1 VLTKVTAHDPSG
13 RLAPLVLPLTPEGRL
28 PTDILQCSNIDGL
41 EPVKAN
47 VNTSPYGSIDGV
59 ILTGTN
65 VLDRNIVIDLLPK
78 PDWADW
84 NIPAIRNEAYKYFM
98 PRSMVRLVFESTE
111 RAPVEISGV
120 VESCEPNIFSRDN
133 EIQVSII
140 CPSPHFRSV
149 TELIVSGDSGSSQI
163 IDYDGT
169 VPSGFILEVL
179 RGAGSPN
186 PTYVGILLDGDMI
199 FRVDEP
205 LVSTKSF
212 SMDSIPGEKFVRNV
226 TVADGTITSL
236 LDQINPNF
244 NTWPL
249 FETGEQEFAVG
260 TDGVGVNGWTLY
272 YYNRYGGL

>member
-1 VLTKVTAHDPSG
+1 VLTKVTAYDPSG
-13 RLAPLVLPLTPEGRL
+13 RLDPWAFPLTPEGRL

-59 ILTGTN
+59 ILTGSN

-78 PDWADW
+78 PDWSDW

-98 PRSMVRLVFESTE
+98 PRSLVRLVFESTE
-111 RAPVEISGV
+111 RAPVEITGI

-149 TELIVSGDSGSSQI
+149 DELVVTGDSGSSQI

-169 VPSGFILEVL
+169 VPSGIVLEVM

-205 LVSTKSF
+205 LISTKSF

-226 TVADGTITSL
+226 TIADGTITSL

-249 FETGEQEFAVG
+249 LEGEQEFAVG
-260 TDGVGVNGWTLY
+260 TDGVGLNTWTLY
-272 YYNRYGGL
+272 YFNRYGGL